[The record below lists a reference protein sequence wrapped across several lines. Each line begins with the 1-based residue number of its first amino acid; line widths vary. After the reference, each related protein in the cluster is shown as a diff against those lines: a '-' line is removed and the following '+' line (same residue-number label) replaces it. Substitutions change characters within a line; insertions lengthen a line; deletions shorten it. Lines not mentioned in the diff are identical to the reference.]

1 MSITHTAFG
10 RVLCFVREW
19 KKPVLNL
26 WCPAMLPAPCQPGFP
41 SCQSLDQKE
50 KQLGTRGTACFTCQ
64 GGASSAGIAK
74 GYRRLDCRH

>member
-50 KQLGTRGTACFTCQ
+50 KQLGTRALP
-64 GGASSAGIAK
+64 ASPAREGLPQ
-74 GYRRLDCRH
+74 RV